1 MKLKDVLPNEFMESE
16 YDTCKARKFVDI
28 EVLKEYDS
36 RDKHWIGKH
45 KNITY
50 WYELKN
56 GYAVGINESPSR
68 GLNFPVER
76 IKI

>member
-1 MKLKDVLPNEFMESE
+1 MKLKDALPNDFMESE
-16 YDTCKARKFVDI
+16 YKNCKARKFANV
-28 EVLKEYDS
+28 EVIKEYDS
-36 RDKHWIGKH
+36 RDKRWIGKH

-56 GYAVGINESPSR
+56 GYAVGINENPSR
-68 GLNFPVER
+68 GLNFLVER